1 MNPPDY
7 TKIVEDCDS
16 ALKLDRRYVKAL
28 NRRGSA
34 LESLERYEEALAG
47 TCILPF
53 IILPFTN
60 EYSFQ
65 QTLLRL
71 LSWTSSKPAT
81 CRIMLNVY

>member
-47 TCILPF
+47 TCIP
-53 IILPFTN
+53 ILHYITIHTHLN
-60 EYSFQ
+60 
-65 QTLLRL
+65 RL
-71 LSWTSSKPAT
+71 YCGYYLGQVP
-81 CRIMLNVY
+81 NP